1 MNSIAIQP
9 DPKTVLAQ
17 AVFKAADQLGLSKTQ
32 LASVI
37 GWELNTIQQIENSAK
52 LDPSSPQGES
62 ALLLIRLYQGL
73 SAQMSDDPEWIS
85 NFMNTFNTASGDIPV
100 QQIQTREG
108 LVKVLNI
115 VEAIKNR

>member
-1 MNSIAIQP
+1 MSSIAIQP
-9 DPKTVLAQ
+9 DPQTVLAQ
-17 AVFKAADQLGLSKTQ
+17 AILKTADQLGLSKAQ

-37 GWELNTIQQIENSAK
+37 GTELNTIHQMENSAE

-85 NFMNTFNTASGDIPV
+85 YFMNTFNTASGDIPV

-108 LVKVLNI
+108 LVKVLNVI
-115 VEAIKNR
+115 EAMKNR